1 MVYYSYSI
9 RKEEMNMDRLLDN
22 AQDLKDLLDNGARL
36 GDGGEVQDLMQ
47 AIAQQAMDLLEE

>member
-1 MVYYSYSI
+1 
-9 RKEEMNMDRLLDN
+9 MDRLLDN